1 MAKEYEPIK
10 LSPEDVQRLRDLETI
25 IAHARYEL
33 QRARK
38 VGIDVDELEDMLEK
52 AASLRD
58 RLLETYAEER

>member
-10 LSPEDVQRLRDLETI
+10 LSPEDIEKLRSLQSI
-25 IAHARYEL
+25 IDHARFEL

-52 AASLRD
+52 AVQLRD
-58 RLLETYAEER
+58 RLLETYAEEK